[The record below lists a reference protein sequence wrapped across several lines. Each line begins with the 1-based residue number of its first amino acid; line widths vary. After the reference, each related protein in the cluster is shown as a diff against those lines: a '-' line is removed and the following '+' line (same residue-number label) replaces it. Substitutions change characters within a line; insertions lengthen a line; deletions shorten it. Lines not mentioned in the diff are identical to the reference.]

1 MVGVLQLCRGGE
13 KLPSSAFHLP
23 ATNSLLWWALH
34 RWTTGLEFGSPMLHT
49 AAHLSAWWHLTTFKH
64 ICTQNCLGVQVGP
77 LLSVS
82 RNTWRSQKVHLHLK
96 GLAKL
101 FSYSWNV
108 RGAESSQISWAIFMW
123 SQEAQRCPGWL
134 LCHPSSSSLEAGCVF
149 WHSIGAALCFP
160 EVPLCHPGGGNL
172 SLLSCTLW
180 LEVLNTQCM
189 YNESLQQVASKTI
202 FSKQYFKQ

>member
-1 MVGVLQLCRGGE
+1 MGFAPLDHWFGIWQPHVTHSSSFISVVTSHYIQTYLHS
-13 KLPSSAFHLP
+13 KLP
-23 ATNSLLWWALH
+23 
-34 RWTTGLEFGSPMLHT
+34 
-49 AAHLSAWWHLTTFKH
+49 
-64 ICTQNCLGVQVGP
+64 CVQVGP

-96 GLAKL
+96 GLAKF